1 MFERRNTF
9 FLLGKNHK
17 CLANTEFLKLLNDW
31 VFLSEAE
38 VMYIKIPLDLNL
50 MKEIV

>member
-17 CLANTEFLKLLNDW
+17 YLANTVFLKLLNDM
-31 VFLSEAE
+31 FFSEAN